1 MDCGKN
7 KVNSHSVLK
16 QHALTRRRRLY
27 ATVTFN
33 PSQELHREIID
44 IFTEEIQGIKST
56 ANLTT
61 SVVVQPLHINSIR
74 TMNERG
80 GNALGIESDESL
92 LSECLIS
99 IIRSDLV
106 HTLIRQPTI
115 SCTPHTRMGEIRG

>member
-7 KVNSHSVLK
+7 QIDTHSVLK
-16 QHALTRRRRLY
+16 QHVLTRRRRLY

-33 PSQELHREIID
+33 PSQELHRKIID

-74 TMNERG
+74 TMKERG
-80 GNALGIESDESL
+80 GNALGIESDGSL
-92 LSECLIS
+92 LSKCLI
-99 IIRSDLV
+99 
-106 HTLIRQPTI
+106 PTI
-115 SCTPHTRMGEIRG
+115 